1 MTSSKRNQDPK
12 SVKGGRLFYGNIIEE
27 FRKAAETGD
36 PRAQFCLGTCYK
48 TGDGVEIDETEAAKW
63 LRKAAEQGI
72 QSTECEM
79 LDFRP
84 VLNPDE
90 GELAARFERYMSAA
104 EKNFAPAL
112 WHVGRCYRRG
122 EGVAQDKAEAVE
134 WFRKAAGQGLDL
146 AFWSL
151 GECYANGEG
160 VPQDNAE
167 AMRWFLK
174 AAEEGLDAAQL
185 LVARRYAEGKD
196 VEQNTGKAIEW
207 LTKAAKNG
215 NDQAQ
220 WYLGNCCYYGTGVAE
235 DKEASVVWYGRASR
249 ALNEFGVW
257 CYDQKR
263 YDTLDISL
271 VKLYAQTKEQ
281 RLNWL
286 LRRAESGWSSDKF
299 NIVLIYLHGDLGYKD
314 VGSRDAYLKEYQEKY
329 ADLGVEKNEAEAV
342 KWLQKANESRAR
354 VILATRCETGNGVPQ
369 DIKEAVRLYRDAESD
384 GNDDARFHMARCRY
398 LGIGMK
404 QDYLRAFE
412 IFNKIV
418 TEDITING
426 KHYIPDAKYYLGLC
440 YLNGHGVEKDEA
452 EGKKWIIHAADQGC
466 AEAVDWLRPLAER
479 EDAHVKYILGKAH
492 YTGEG
497 AEQNDEEAV
506 RWFRPAAEQGVPD
519 AQFTLGVC
527 YHDGRGVEKNLS
539 DAAKWFRLAGEQDVP
554 EAQYNMGCCYYHGEG
569 LEQNFVEAVRWY
581 RLAAENGYTLAQNEL
596 GRCCFEG
603 TGVERNFEEAA
614 KWFHKAA
621 ESGLTEAQNRL
632 GICYYE
638 GKGVEQNF
646 EEAVKCF
653 ELAAKQ
659 NDSAAQYRL
668 GKCYFKGE
676 GVKQEFTKAAKYF
689 RLAAEQGIPEA
700 QYSLGLCYTEG
711 KGVSKIPFVA
721 EQWLRKAAEN
731 GNNDAAELLKKTK
744 TT

>member
-12 SVKGGRLFYGNIIEE
+12 SVSGGRLFYGNIIEE
-27 FRKAAETGD
+27 FRKAAEAGD

-84 VLNPDE
+84 VLDP
-90 GELAARFERYMSAA
+90 GQRELTARFERYMSAA

-151 GECYANGEG
+151 GECYAGGEG

-167 AMRWFLK
+167 AMLWFLK

-196 VEQNTGKAIEW
+196 VEQNTEKAIAW

-220 WYLGNCCYYGTGVAE
+220 WYLGNCYYYGTGVAE

-257 CYDQKR
+257 CYDQDR

-271 VKLYAQTKEQ
+271 VNIYAQTKEQ

-286 LRRAESGWSSDKF
+286 IRKAECDSSDSF
-299 NIVLIYLHGDLGYKD
+299 VMALIYLHGDLGYKSVKHPD
-314 VGSRDAYLKEYQEKY
+314 YHLKEYQEKY

-342 KWLQKANESRAR
+342 KWLQRASDQYLSTAQVLLGVR
-354 VILATRCETGNGVPQ
+354 YETGNGVPQ

-384 GNDDARFHMARCRY
+384 GDRNARFYMARCRY

-404 QDYLRAFE
+404 QDHLRAFE
-412 IFNKIV
+412 RFYQLV
-418 TEDITING
+418 TEDG
-426 KHYIPDAKYYLGLC
+426 SIPDEKYYLGLC

-452 EGKKWIIHAADQGC
+452 EGKKWIIEAADEGC

-479 EDAHVKYILGKAH
+479 EDAHVKYILGKA
-492 YTGEG
+492 YYNGEG

-506 RWFRPAAEQGVPD
+506 RWFRPAAEQGSAY
-519 AQFTLGVC
+519 AQYILGAC
-527 YHDGRGVEKNLS
+527 YHYGRGIEKDLS
-539 DAAKWFRLAGEQDVP
+539 EAAKWFRLAGEHDVP
-554 EAQYNMGCCYYHGEG
+554 EAQYNMGYYYYRGVG
-569 LEQNFVEAVRWY
+569 LEQDFGEAVRWF
-581 RLAAENGYTLAQNEL
+581 RMAAENGDAQAQNDL
-596 GRCCFEG
+596 GQCCFEG
-603 TGVERNFEEAA
+603 TGVEQNFEEAA

-621 ESGLTEAQNRL
+621 EGGLAEAQNRL
-632 GICYYE
+632 GVCYYE

-646 EEAVKCF
+646 EEAVKYF

-659 NDSAAQYRL
+659 NDPDAQYRL

-731 GNNDAAELLKKTK
+731 GSNDAAELLKKMK
-744 TT
+744 AA